1 MENALVLRAKEV
13 SIPAYLYSRNIIPA
27 EHSRSAIN
35 DYAYFSP
42 FSNERTP
49 SFFVN
54 SHKNVFT
61 DYSSG
66 EKGDAIRLV
75 LLLEKCSFIE
85 AVERLLSI
93 DNVLPDSLVEK
104 PTNETNEAD
113 RGKHI
118 ITDVTELRHY
128 ALTQY
133 VESRGIPIHLA
144 RRWVKQIHYSL
155 NDRNYF
161 GVGFESDKGSWAVR
175 SNKFQCNIGG
185 TGIRTI
191 PRPGNKVYLFEG
203 FFDFLSA
210 LVHYGV
216 IQPSHTTIVLN
227 STTNLND
234 QLIKQWVVDG
244 KVVFTFLDND
254 DTGKKAVIKLRNAGC
269 TVTDCSGLYAEYNDF
284 NDLIKARI

>member
-1 MENALVLRAKEV
+1 MENALILQAKQV
-13 SIPAYLYSRNIIPA
+13 SIPAYLYKRNILPA
-27 EHSRSAIN
+27 AIGRGNVN
-35 DYAYFSP
+35 DYAYYSP
-42 FSNERTP
+42 FSDENTP

-54 SHKNVFT
+54 SRKNVFT

-75 LLLEKCSFIE
+75 LLLEKCTFLQ

-104 PTNETNEAD
+104 ATASSNDTQG
-113 RGKHI
+113 GKHI

-128 ALTQY
+128 ALTSY
-133 VESRGIPIHLA
+133 IESRGIPVHLA
-144 RRWVKQIHYSL
+144 KRWVKQIHYSL

-175 SNKFQCNIGG
+175 SNNFQCNIGG

-210 LVHYGV
+210 LVHYQV

-234 QLIKQWVVDG
+234 QLIKQWLMDG
-244 KVVFTFLDND
+244 KVLFCFLDND
-254 DTGKKAVIKLRNAGC
+254 DTGKKAVLKIRNAGC
-269 TVTDCSGLYAEYNDF
+269 TVTDCSGLYDDYNDF
-284 NDLIKARI
+284 NDLIKARV